1 MGNMLSYLLLFF
13 LFIFQPDRD
22 KLCKSDGIRL
32 SVKEKLNQGMEE
44 EEDFRDFTCF
54 TVLV

>member
-1 MGNMLSYLLLFF
+1 MLSYLLLFF

-32 SVKEKLNQGMEE
+32 SVKEKLHQGMEE

-54 TVLV
+54 TVLF